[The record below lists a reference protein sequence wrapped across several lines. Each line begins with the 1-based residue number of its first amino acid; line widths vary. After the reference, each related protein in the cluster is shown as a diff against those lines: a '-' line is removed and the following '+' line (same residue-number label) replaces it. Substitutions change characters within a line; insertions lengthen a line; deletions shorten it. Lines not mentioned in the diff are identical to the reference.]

1 MKLLRLIYEWP
12 PPWDGL
18 TPGPFE
24 LTRAQVGLGHRLTV
38 LCGGWPRHPV
48 EPLPGVEVRRLPSAL
63 PRFSLFLTAAPAA
76 LLATLRLRSRVALI
90 HGHGHLPIGYHL
102 WRRRMGAR
110 RPYVLHLHIT
120 AAGRE
125 ARSRRRGGGGSFW
138 TRRWEWPLHKLSDR
152 VGCQV
157 ADAVL
162 CTSASVRDEA
172 IRFYG
177 ADAARL
183 HVVPNGVNTDR
194 FTPQGEHLRARYGF
208 APADRV
214 ILFVGVLSGRKRPH
228 LLVEALS
235 HLPQRWHL
243 LFVGRGP
250 LEAALRGRAEALG
263 LADRVHFAGYLP
275 YPALPALYRTADVM
289 ALPSRYEGFPKVI
302 LEALA
307 SGLPVVA
314 SGFRAEE
321 AVLRRAIHWLPADV
335 EPPALAEAL
344 QTVAPPSPAE
354 LEALRE
360 AISWR
365 KRAETIEAIYQEVM
379 R

>member
-24 LTRAQVGLGHRLTV
+24 LTRAQAAMGHRLTV

-63 PRFSLFLTAAPAA
+63 PRLSLFLTTAPAA

-90 HGHGHLPIGYHL
+90 HGHGHLPVGYHL
-102 WRRRMGAR
+102 WRRISAR

-125 ARSRRRGGGGSFW
+125 ARSRRDGRGRGSFW

-177 ADAARL
+177 ADATRL
-183 HVVPNGVNTDR
+183 HVVPNGVNVEH
-194 FTPQGEHLRARYGF
+194 FTPRGEHLRARYGF
-208 APADRV
+208 TSADRV
-214 ILFVGVLSGRKRPH
+214 ILFVGVLSGRKRPD
-228 LLVEALS
+228 LLVEALP
-235 HLPQRWHL
+235 HLPPRWHL

-263 LADRVHFAGYLP
+263 LTDRVHFAGYLP

-289 ALPSRYEGFPKVI
+289 ALPSRYEGFPKVV

-321 AVLRRAIHWLPADV
+321 EPLRRAIRWLPTPLDA
-335 EPPALAEAL
+335 PTLAAALLDA
-344 QTVAPPSPAE
+344 APLSPAG